1 MKFFKCHV
9 KNGLLASDFYVMVPC
24 ATFAM
29 PSFGTG
35 STCLMSEKGKGLN
48 RQLLTLLAVI
58 VDDPIL

>member
-1 MKFFKCHV
+1 M
-9 KNGLLASDFYVMVPC
+9 KNGLLAWDFYVMVPC